1 VWSTLWRIISTPVN
15 HRSHTVSHPA
25 GHQLMELV
33 AVTMATTWDGWAFS
47 KNLNSAGK
55 TLFATETETPV
66 TSLPDQIPA
75 RK

>member
-1 VWSTLWRIISTPVN
+1 
-15 HRSHTVSHPA
+15 
-25 GHQLMELV
+25 MELV